1 MTDRIIGI
9 ATLVGMTAAMFAAFI
24 FAPTEATMGIVQRIF
39 YFHVPAG
46 ITSYVAF
53 LTVGVG
59 SIMFLFSRDS
69 KWDRLAYCSAEV
81 GVVFAGANIL
91 MGMLWAKPVWGIWW
105 TWDMRLT
112 LQLLLALIFV
122 SYLMLGA
129 YVADPTKRASLQ
141 AVFGILGSV
150 DVPINYMA
158 IRWWR
163 TQHPAPV
170 IAGGDGSGADP
181 AIALALAVSMAAFLL
196 LFVFLL
202 RKRLAVERTDQ
213 QVAYFEQVVMSQ

>member
-1 MTDRIIGI
+1 MTDRILGI
-9 ATLVGMTAAMFAAFI
+9 ATLIGMTSAMFAAFI
-24 FAPTEATMGIVQRIF
+24 FAPTEATMGVVQRIF

-46 ITSYVAF
+46 ITSYIAF
-53 LTVGVG
+53 IVVGFG
-59 SIMFLFSRDS
+59 SIMFLISR
-69 KWDRLAYCSAEV
+69 KLHWDRLAYCSAEV
-81 GVVFAGANIL
+81 GVVFAISNIL

-122 SYLMLGA
+122 AYIMLGA
-129 YVADPTKRASLQ
+129 YVTDPTKRASLQ
-141 AVFGILGSV
+141 AVFGILGAI

-170 IAGGDGSGADP
+170 IAGGDNSGADP
-181 AIALALAVSMAAFLL
+181 AITLALFISLAAFLL
-196 LFVFLL
+196 LYIFLL
-202 RKRLAVERTDQ
+202 KKRIDLERANQKILYFQ
-213 QVAYFEQVVMSQ
+213 QMVMSQ